1 MGTRT
6 LLVVGGGNMAEALL
20 GGILASE
27 SSGLGAGD
35 VLVVEPSDSRRAF
48 LATRFPGVGLASS
61 VAEAVSGG
69 AVAASA
75 TGGRGVADVLIAV
88 KPNHVEEVCVSV
100 RELLSGGRVL
110 SIAAGITIGQLEGWL
125 GADLAVVRSMPN
137 TPSLV
142 GVGAAG
148 LAGGASASVDDV
160 AWAKGLLECV
170 GVAVEVPESK
180 LDAVT
185 GLSGSGPAYVFLVAE
200 ALIDAGVLVGLPR
213 DVAETL
219 AKQTLLGAATLL
231 SASSEDA
238 ATLRGNVTSPG
249 GTTAAGLRALEN
261 RSVRA
266 AFIDAVSAATDRAAE
281 LRNG

>member
-1 MGTRT
+1 
-6 LLVVGGGNMAEALL
+6 MAEALL

-35 VLVVEPSDSRRAF
+35 VLVVEPSDARRAF
-48 LATRFPGVGLASS
+48 LASRFPGVGLAASLG
-61 VAEAVSGG
+61 EAVSVGTASVG
-69 AVAASA
+69 TASVGTASA
-75 TGGRGVADVLIAV
+75 GAADVLVADVLVAV
-88 KPNHVEEVCVSV
+88 KPNHVEEVCVSL
-100 RELLSGGRVL
+100 REVLTGGRVL

-125 GADLAVVRSMPN
+125 GDDLAVVRSMPN

-148 LAGGASASVDDV
+148 LAGGASASADDV

-200 ALIDAGVLVGLPR
+200 AMIDAGVLVGLSR
-213 DVAETL
+213 DVAAKL

-231 SASSEDA
+231 SQSSDDA

-266 AFIDAVSAATDRAAE
+266 AFIDAVSAATDRAVQ
-281 LRNG
+281 LRNS

>member
-20 GGILASE
+20 GGILASS
-27 SSGLGAGD
+27 SSGVSSAD
-35 VLVVEPSDSRRAF
+35 VVVVEPLEARREF
-48 LATRFPGVGLASS
+48 LSTRFPGVGLVAS
-61 VAEAVSGG
+61 VAAYVEGAGSAGSGLVD
-69 AVAASA
+69 A
-75 TGGRGVADVLIAV
+75 LIAV
-88 KPNHVEEVCVSV
+88 KPNHVEEVCVSL
-100 RELLSGGRVL
+100 REVLSRRAGGRVL

-125 GADLAVVRSMPN
+125 GEGCAVVRSMPN

-148 LAGGASASVDDV
+148 LAGGASASAEAV
-160 AWAKGLLECV
+160 AWAKGLLECF

-231 SASSEDA
+231 STSSQDA

-261 RSVRA
+261 RAVRA
-266 AFIDAVSAATDRAAE
+266 AFIDAVSAATNRAE
-281 LRNG
+281 QLRND